1 MTLGQ
6 GALRGYLTAASNA
19 ITMLTK
25 KPCSYLDPTTLAHKR
40 LKTLPMLGEII
51 SQRGAW
57 KEPLPWKEPFTIA
70 MIDSL
75 RPFLHKQTQHFSIQ
89 QVFLISEHAVCDWL
103 CLGVFT
109 GSRTSEYGQTST
121 AKSSLGKCYACV
133 PNSPAA
139 GIWANQQLAFI
150 EADFVFY
157 SAQAILIDQGFCLL
171 ETALNHIWELHLR
184 FCLTLPFPNTLLSAW
199 SLI

>member
-1 MTLGQ
+1 MTFPSILAAYLHAVAAGDNCLNLMTLGQ

-75 RPFLHKQTQHFSIQ
+75 RPFLHK
-89 QVFLISEHAVCDWL
+89 
-103 CLGVFT
+103 
-109 GSRTSEYGQTST
+109 
-121 AKSSLGKCYACV
+121 
-133 PNSPAA
+133 
-139 GIWANQQLAFI
+139 
-150 EADFVFY
+150 
-157 SAQAILIDQGFCLL
+157 
-171 ETALNHIWELHLR
+171 
-184 FCLTLPFPNTLLSAW
+184 
-199 SLI
+199 